1 MSKVVLVANG
11 DNVYAVPTDICEK
24 YALTGD
30 ELDNAK
36 NTLSAEESDV
46 EGQMLRWNSR
56 NEAYTYD
63 SDTHSWSRAPWYD

>member
-30 ELDNAK
+30 ELEGAK
-36 NTLSAEESDV
+36 KSLSAEESDV
-46 EGQMLRWNSR
+46 EGQNLRWNSR
-56 NEAYTYD
+56 HEAYVGDGYGNYT
-63 SDTHSWSRAPWYD
+63 RAPWYD